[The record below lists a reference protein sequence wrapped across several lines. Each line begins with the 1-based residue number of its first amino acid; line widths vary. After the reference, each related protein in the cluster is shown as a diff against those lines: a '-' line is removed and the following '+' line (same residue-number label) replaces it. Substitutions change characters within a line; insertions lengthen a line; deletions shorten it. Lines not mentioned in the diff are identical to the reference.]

1 MASGLL
7 SKGTA
12 WIPMQW
18 VRRLSGVALVVPFYH
33 MVSDVYVPH
42 VSNLYR
48 FRTVAEFKAD
58 LEFFTR
64 QFEPV
69 ALGDI
74 VDALNGTRKLPRSC
88 VHITFDD
95 GFSEVHDVVAPI
107 LESAGIPAT
116 FFLTTAFLDG
126 GGMAHHNELSVLF
139 DRIQVQPSR
148 SKAVIDRLES
158 ILPAPAKEATT
169 LRDRMLSIRYVEK
182 YKVQALAEVLEVDL
196 GEYVRTTRPHL
207 TSDQVA
213 SLVKRGFA
221 IGAHSHDHP
230 LYADLSPSEQL
241 GQTRQSMGLLEH
253 FGFRPKAF
261 AFPHNDDGVQKEFF
275 TTAFSER
282 LLDVSFGTSGFV
294 SHDHPRNIER
304 ATM

>member
-88 VHITFDD
+88 V
-95 GFSEVHDVVAPI
+95 
-107 LESAGIPAT
+107 
-116 FFLTTAFLDG
+116 
-126 GGMAHHNELSVLF
+126 
-139 DRIQVQPSR
+139 Q
-148 SKAVIDRLES
+148 
-158 ILPAPAKEATT
+158 
-169 LRDRMLSIRYVEK
+169 
-182 YKVQALAEVLEVDL
+182 
-196 GEYVRTTRPHL
+196 
-207 TSDQVA
+207 
-213 SLVKRGFA
+213 
-221 IGAHSHDHP
+221 
-230 LYADLSPSEQL
+230 
-241 GQTRQSMGLLEH
+241 
-253 FGFRPKAF
+253 
-261 AFPHNDDGVQKEFF
+261 
-275 TTAFSER
+275 
-282 LLDVSFGTSGFV
+282 
-294 SHDHPRNIER
+294 
-304 ATM
+304 